1 MVEVEDIKN
10 NSSIPGLIF
19 TGYNGQAQGTA
30 MAKILFGEVNPGGKS
45 SVTWYK
51 SVDDLPEFGDYTLRG
66 NNKKNGR
73 TYWYFN
79 QPVSYEFGYGLSY
92 TSFEYSDFAI
102 SKKEITPYDKVTVST
117 YVTNTGTRD
126 GDEIVQVY
134 LVTPGAEN
142 RERPIKRL
150 KGFKRVTIP
159 AGQTKRVNIEI
170 DCADLWYWD
179 EEDQRITFD
188 QGMYTFQVGASS
200 RDIRGSVEAM
210 MQGQFKPTL
219 ETVVAESDKMILQ
232 PGETAETRLS
242 ATLLDDSFIAIEET
256 QVVYKSSNPSVVNVD
271 KNGTV
276 TALQPGVASIFAY
289 VTYSGTT
296 ASDSYPVKVVPD
308 LTPLSISVNRKP
320 LPTFNPEVKAY
331 SFLMKEQSTIPVVEA
346 VAVSETTAVEI
357 EQANTIPGTAVVRF
371 IDYHTMEENSYFLN
385 FDRTS
390 LSDEFNQSHL
400 GTQWKWIRE
409 NSNNHSLSSN
419 PGSLTIT
426 TEKGDVSE
434 QSNNAR
440 NLLLQSANNDWTID
454 TKLFG
459 SRAPSQPENAGI
471 IAWQDDHNFVKL
483 MHRAVIKTTRN
494 RGPQPGTID
503 LLVEENDIAKSVATF
518 DLNEMITNERP
529 LYLRLTKDGARYTAY
544 YSFNGE
550 SFHLLGSADAMLR
563 DIKVGLIACDGIITQ
578 SMTSTFW
585 FDSDTTKPDAP
596 FDVSF
601 DYFHIRNS
609 GIAYD

>member
-1 MVEVEDIKN
+1 
-10 NSSIPGLIF
+10 
-19 TGYNGQAQGTA
+19 
-30 MAKILFGEVNPGGKS
+30 
-45 SVTWYK
+45 
-51 SVDDLPEFGDYTLRG
+51 
-66 NNKKNGR
+66 
-73 TYWYFN
+73 
-79 QPVSYEFGYGLSY
+79 
-92 TSFEYSDFAI
+92 
-102 SKKEITPYDKVTVST
+102 
-117 YVTNTGTRD
+117 
-126 GDEIVQVY
+126 
-134 LVTPGAEN
+134 
-142 RERPIKRL
+142 
-150 KGFKRVTIP
+150 
-159 AGQTKRVNIEI
+159 
-170 DCADLWYWD
+170 
-179 EEDQRITFD
+179 
-188 QGMYTFQVGASS
+188 
-200 RDIRGSVEAM
+200 
-210 MQGQFKPTL
+210 
-219 ETVVAESDKMILQ
+219 
-232 PGETAETRLS
+232 
-242 ATLLDDSFIAIEET
+242 
-256 QVVYKSSNPSVVNVD
+256 
-271 KNGTV
+271 
-276 TALQPGVASIFAY
+276 
-289 VTYSGTT
+289 
-296 ASDSYPVKVVPD
+296 
-308 LTPLSISVNRKP
+308 
-320 LPTFNPEVKAY
+320 
-331 SFLMKEQSTIPVVEA
+331 
-346 VAVSETTAVEI
+346 
-357 EQANTIPGTAVVRF
+357 
-371 IDYHTMEENSYFLN
+371 MEENSYFLN

-578 SMTSTFW
+578 SMTSTFCLIPILRSRTRPLMSLSIIFTSVIQGLLMTKQEKRHYNVKQKPMRLNIPILFFMLLWLVTIEPATSQNPIIQTLYTADPAPMVWNNRLYLYTTHDADGSTW
-585 FDSDTTKPDAP
+585 FTMDDWRLYSTNDMVNWTDHGVVLSYTDFEWAKGDAWAP
-596 FDVSF
+596 QCIEEMANFTCT
-601 DYFHIRNS
+601 YP
-609 GIAYD
+609 